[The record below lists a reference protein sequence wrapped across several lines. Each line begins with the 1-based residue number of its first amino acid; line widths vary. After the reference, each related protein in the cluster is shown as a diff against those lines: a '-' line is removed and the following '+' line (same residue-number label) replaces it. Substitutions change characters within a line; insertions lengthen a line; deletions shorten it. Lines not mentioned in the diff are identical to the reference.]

1 MTIPKPSAPDPGADP
16 ALASALAPPATV
28 SSRPPAQVSAVV
40 AIGASAGGL
49 AALEQMLP
57 RIPSG
62 VGLAWVYAQH
72 LDPALQTQLVP
83 VLQHLTPMP
92 VREAVDGL
100 WLRPGQLVTIPA
112 DAALTVVGGRCR
124 VQPLPATHGRRQTLD
139 LLFDSLARDLGPR
152 AVGVLLSGVGSDG
165 CAGLGSIRAAGGL
178 TLAQLPQTAQFDAMP
193 RNALGM
199 GVVDIAAPPA
209 ELPSRLLQA
218 LAARRLH
225 GPAAP
230 GRAAAPPASAAR
242 RPSDGDA
249 PPPPGDDRGEGT
261 AAEADGADGPAQRQH
276 LTIILQRLRER
287 GQHDFMLYKP
297 STLLRRIRRRMDVH
311 RIGSMPEYA
320 RMLEVNEAEPQ
331 LLAQELLIGVTS
343 FFRDPALWQWLRDEG
358 LPRLL
363 RQRDDGWRLRAWVA
377 GCSTGEEAYSLAI
390 TFREVLDALPERR
403 RCTLQVFATDLSA
416 GAIERARRGV
426 YPASAREDLTP
437 ARQARFFV
445 PHGPG
450 LKIHPEIREMV
461 VFATHDLNRDPP
473 FTRLDL
479 LSCRNLLIY
488 LTAPL
493 QRRLLPLFH
502 YSLRTGGL
510 LLLGSSE
517 TIGRYEDLFEPMDAR
532 LRIYRRGE
540 GGQALPVP
548 GFSWRPPAT
557 AAPPAKESPM
567 PDDDPHSPPANLQA
581 VADRWLMQRLA
592 PPLVL
597 VNGSGDIV
605 YVSGRTGRYLEPAA
619 GQANWNVHVMARA
632 GLRVALSDALERAR
646 AGHAVVEV
654 DDLPLESAAGPPA
667 VGLRIEPLDEP
678 AELQGLWLIAF
689 RDLPARPRRRRAGS
703 APAGAAVEAELGRAR
718 EEAQSLREEMRA
730 SQEELQ
736 AANEELQSTN
746 EELQSTNEELTS
758 SKDEMQA
765 MNDELQEVNAE
776 LKAKLADL
784 AQAQAD
790 VRNLLLGMD
799 VAILLVDRELRLR
812 RFSEAARQ
820 QFGLSDAS
828 LGLPLASLGEA
839 IGLPD
844 VAQRVQDMLR
854 TLVVS
859 RHAFSGRDGRTTSI
873 RMMPYRS
880 VDNVIDGAVI
890 AFS

>member
-1 MTIPKPSAPDPGADP
+1 MTTPPAAAAGSDAAAAALPDAAEGSAPEPG
-16 ALASALAPPATV
+16 STSQPP
-28 SSRPPAQVSAVV
+28 VV
-40 AIGASAGGL
+40 AIGASAGGI
-49 AALEQMLP
+49 AALEQLLP
-57 RIPSG
+57 KLPAG
-62 VGLAWVYAQH
+62 APLAWVYAQH
-72 LDPALQTQLVP
+72 LDPLLPSQLVP
-83 VLQHLTPMP
+83 VLQRLTPLP

-100 WLRPGQLVTIPA
+100 RLQPGQLVVAPA
-112 DAALTVVGGRCR
+112 DAALTVAAGHCRLQRLPTGR
-124 VQPLPATHGRRQTLD
+124 GRRRTLD

-165 CAGLGSIRAAGGL
+165 GSGLRAIREAGGL
-178 TLAQLPQTAQFDAMP
+178 TLVQGPQTAQFDTMP
-193 RNALGM
+193 RHAIALDAA
-199 GVVDIAAPPA
+199 DIVAPAAD
-209 ELPSRLLQA
+209 LPERLLQA
-218 LAARRLH
+218 LAVRA
-225 GPAAP
+225 GVGASAAVPAV
-230 GRAAAPPASAAR
+230 AAAPNGKAVSEGQPQDAGASA
-242 RPSDGDA
+242 
-249 PPPPGDDRGEGT
+249 
-261 AAEADGADGPAQRQH
+261 QRSQ
-276 LTIILQRLRER
+276 LSAILRCLRER
-287 GQHDFMLYKP
+287 GQHDFTLYRP

-311 RIGSMPEYA
+311 RIGTMPEYA
-320 RMLEVNEAEPQ
+320 RMLEMNEAEPQ

-343 FFRDPALWQWLRDEG
+343 FFRDPALWQWLREEG

-363 RQRDDGWRLRAWVA
+363 RQRDDSCRLRAWVA
-377 GCSTGEEAYSLAI
+377 GCSTGEEAYTLAI

-403 RCTLQVFATDLSA
+403 RCTLQVFATDLSP

-426 YPASAREDLTP
+426 YPAAAREDLSQ
-437 ARQARFFV
+437 ARQARFFL
-445 PHGPG
+445 PHGSG

-461 VFATHDLNRDPP
+461 VFATHDLNCDPP

-502 YSLRTGGL
+502 YSLRPGGL

-517 TIGRYEDLFEPMDAR
+517 TIGRYEDLFEPLDAR
-532 LRIYRRGE
+532 LRVYRRGE
-540 GGQALPVP
+540 GAPALPVP
-548 GFSWRPPAT
+548 GYSWRSPVAVAEPPR
-557 AAPPAKESPM
+557 ESPM
-567 PDDDPHSPPANLQA
+567 PDQAPQSPPINLQA

-597 VNGSGDIV
+597 VDSSGDIV

-632 GLRVALSDALERAR
+632 GLRAAVSDALERAR
-646 AGHAVVEV
+646 AAHAAVEV
-654 DDLPLESAAGPPA
+654 EDLPLEVASGPPA
-667 VGLRIEPLDEP
+667 VGVRIEPLDEP

-689 RDLPARPRRRRAGS
+689 RELPGRTRRRHAGARAGV
-703 APAGAAVEAELGRAR
+703 AVDAELGRAR

-776 LKAKLADL
+776 LGAKLSDL

-799 VAILLVDRELRLR
+799 VAMLLVDRDLRLR
-812 RFSEAARQ
+812 RYSEAARQ
-820 QFGLSDAS
+820 QFGLSDDS
-828 LGLPLASLGEA
+828 LGLPLASLGDT

-844 VAQRVQDMLR
+844 VAERAQDMLR
-854 TLVVS
+854 TLVVT
-859 RHAFSGRDGRTTSI
+859 RHAFPGRDGRGASV

-880 VDNVIDGAVI
+880 LDNVIDGVVI
-890 AFS
+890 AVT

>member
-1 MTIPKPSAPDPGADP
+1 MTIPKPSALDPAADP
-16 ALASALAPPATV
+16 APAAEVALPATGP
-28 SSRPPAQVSAVV
+28 SRPLPKASVVV

-57 RIPSG
+57 RIPPG
-62 VGLAWVYAQH
+62 VDLAWVYAQH

-100 WLRPGQLVTIPA
+100 WLQPGQLVTIPA
-112 DAALTVVGGRCR
+112 DAVLTVVGGRCR
-124 VQPLPATHGRRQTLD
+124 VQPLPAAHGRRQTLD
-139 LLFDSLARDLGPR
+139 LLFDSLARDLGTR

-165 CAGLGSIRAAGGL
+165 CAGLGAIRAAGGL

-209 ELPSRLLQA
+209 ELPTRLLQA
-218 LAARRLH
+218 LAARAS
-225 GPAAP
+225 GVAPTVADAASP
-230 GRAAAPPASAAR
+230 GSAAGACGAAAAPVAER
-242 RPSDGDA
+242 DDEDA
-249 PPPPGDDRGEGT
+249 LAPRM
-261 AAEADGADGPAQRQH
+261 H
-276 LTIILQRLRER
+276 LMTILHRLRER

-320 RMLEVNEAEPQ
+320 RMLEVNDAEPQ

-343 FFRDPALWQWLRDEG
+343 FFRDPPLWQWLREEG

-363 RQRDDGWRLRAWVA
+363 RQREDGWRLRAWVA
-377 GCSTGEEAYSLAI
+377 GCSTGEEAYTLAI

-548 GFSWRPPAT
+548 GFSWRPPA
-557 AAPPAKESPM
+557 AAAQPAKESPM
-567 PDDDPHSPPANLQA
+567 PDDAPQSTLANLQA

-632 GLRVALSDALERAR
+632 GLCVALSDALERAR

-654 DDLPLESAAGPPA
+654 DDLPLESASGPPA

-689 RDLPARPRRRRAGS
+689 RDLSARPRRRRAGS
-703 APAGAAVEAELGRAR
+703 PPAGAAVEAELGRAR

-776 LKAKLADL
+776 LKTKLADL

-790 VRNLLLGMD
+790 VRNLLLGVD
-799 VAILLVDRELRLR
+799 VVMLLVDRELRLR
-812 RFSEAARQ
+812 RYSEAARQ

-828 LGLPLASLGEA
+828 LGLPLATLGES
-839 IGLPD
+839 IGLND
-844 VAQRVQDMLR
+844 IAERVQDMLR
-854 TLVVS
+854 TLVVT

-880 VDNVIDGAVI
+880 LDNVIDGAVI

>member
-1 MTIPKPSAPDPGADP
+1 MTIPKPYALDPAADP
-16 ALASALAPPATV
+16 APAAEVALPATG
-28 SSRPPAQVSAVV
+28 SSRPPSKASAVV

-57 RIPSG
+57 RIPPG
-62 VGLAWVYAQH
+62 AELAWIYAQH

-83 VLQHLTPMP
+83 VLQRLTPMP

-100 WLRPGQLVTIPA
+100 WLQPGQLVTIPA

-139 LLFDSLARDLGPR
+139 LMFDSLARDLGPR

-165 CAGLGSIRAAGGL
+165 CAGLGAIRAAGGL

-218 LAARRLH
+218 LAARASEAAPELADAVSPGSAGASCDVAVAAGAERDDEDALAPRLH
-225 GPAAP
+225 
-230 GRAAAPPASAAR
+230 
-242 RPSDGDA
+242 
-249 PPPPGDDRGEGT
+249 
-261 AAEADGADGPAQRQH
+261 
-276 LTIILQRLRER
+276 LMTILHRLRER

-363 RQRDDGWRLRAWVA
+363 RQREDGWRLRAWVA
-377 GCSTGEEAYSLAI
+377 GCSTGEEAYTLAI
-390 TFREVLDALPERR
+390 TFREVLDVLPERR

-426 YPASAREDLTP
+426 YPASAREDLSP

-548 GFSWRPPAT
+548 GFSWRPPAS

-567 PDDDPHSPPANLQA
+567 PDDVPHSTPANLQA

-632 GLRVALSDALERAR
+632 GLRLALSDALERAR

-654 DDLPLESAAGPPA
+654 DDLPLESASGPPA

-828 LGLPLASLGEA
+828 LGLPLASLGET
-839 IGLPD
+839 IGLAD

-880 VDNVIDGAVI
+880 GDNVIDGAVI